1 MTEVLLI
8 ELSGS
13 GFETAGLDAEAVAV
27 PPSAASGGVGVL
39 AHAASSVAHAN
50 TASNRPIFI
59 KFSNRDAKNLPDAKK
74 IRLSRQ

>member
-1 MTEVLLI
+1 MTPALLI

-13 GFETAGLDAEAVAV
+13 GLDFVALEAEAVGV
-27 PPSAASGGVGVL
+27 TPSAAPGGVGVL
-39 AHAASSVAHAN
+39 AHAASSAAHAT

-74 IRLSRQ
+74 KRLSRQ